1 MGQIPAH
8 IQYEKHV
15 AIARRRRV
23 RASMPTLISIG
34 VVLGLASFAMVLV
47 GGLVG

>member
-8 IQYEKHV
+8 IQYQNSV
-15 AIARRRRV
+15 AVARRRRV

-34 VVLGLASFAMVLV
+34 VVIGLASFAMVTV

>member
-8 IQYEKHV
+8 IQYQSHAV
-15 AIARRRRV
+15 DARRRRV

-34 VVLGLASFAMVLV
+34 VFIGLASFAMVTV